1 MKDIHDKLTVDFAYH
16 ARAHDPATSQEA
28 AQNLDFAKKF
38 CAIIL
43 VALKRRPGTFE
54 DLARRTG
61 LRPDQVWRRLPDLQ
75 KANLARPTSVTKR
88 GSSGRSQRIWE
99 AV

>member
-1 MKDIHDKLTVDFAYH
+1 MKDIHDKLTIDFADH
-16 ARAHDPATSQEA
+16 ARVTDLHTSQEA
-28 AQNLDFAKKF
+28 AQQLDFAKEL
-38 CAIIL
+38 CAVIL
-43 VALKRRPGTFE
+43 AALKKRPGTFE

-75 KANLARPTSVTKR
+75 KANLARPSTVTKR